1 MQIHKKD
8 TETSEVNK
16 RQTKVKSFIDNI
28 TNSER
33 RKIDKALLYFFIAS
47 KLDFKEMESVYFK
60 DFLNVIRPA
69 YTAPN
74 NNYLLNDVLNE
85 AQNVFT
91 IDSLKV
97 RLIPVLLVLKVD
109 ESTIISLL
117 RNIENKY
124 VFVNVN
130 KCTETNEYE
139 LKLSL
144 DIFIRDCIKY
154 IYESMKLKIHT
165 VVHNLEVTMS
175 DKINVNLEN
184 IETEILIFQC
194 HMQYIRS
201 IRKCLIRPELITKV
215 NKLLE
220 AFKCMESNIINLGGT
235 KIVLYNSNSW
245 ANYRAVLESCLKN
258 LKSMREIV
266 GQWFKVTTDILQLVF
281 DDFFE
286 QEIEELIRFSL
297 EIENLKSKVLNI
309 QCNIADAIQYW
320 FQFMK
325 SDKNMQYTDI
335 LNNIFKSIVSPI
347 HLVSNYLNPKYKGH
361 IFMEKDEYAFTL
373 EEFSIDNL
381 LGEGMTQ
388 YTKYML
394 QTEIFSKLFDKNID
408 DVMVFWTV
416 AERKYGELA
425 KLAQKLLQIPACV
438 PYTNMN
444 KITQNNLTQDQQ
456 EKIKC
461 LFYTLKLNEAES

>member
-1 MQIHKKD
+1 
-8 TETSEVNK
+8 
-16 RQTKVKSFIDNI
+16 
-28 TNSER
+28 
-33 RKIDKALLYFFIAS
+33 
-47 KLDFKEMESVYFK
+47 MESVYFK

-109 ESTIISLL
+109 ESTIINLL

-201 IRKCLIRPELITKV
+201 IQKNTIRIL
-215 NKLLE
+215 
-220 AFKCMESNIINLGGT
+220 F
-235 KIVLYNSNSW
+235 VLS
-245 ANYRAVLESCLKN
+245 
-258 LKSMREIV
+258 
-266 GQWFKVTTDILQLVF
+266 
-281 DDFFE
+281 
-286 QEIEELIRFSL
+286 
-297 EIENLKSKVLNI
+297 
-309 QCNIADAIQYW
+309 
-320 FQFMK
+320 
-325 SDKNMQYTDI
+325 
-335 LNNIFKSIVSPI
+335 
-347 HLVSNYLNPKYKGH
+347 
-361 IFMEKDEYAFTL
+361 
-373 EEFSIDNL
+373 
-381 LGEGMTQ
+381 
-388 YTKYML
+388 
-394 QTEIFSKLFDKNID
+394 
-408 DVMVFWTV
+408 
-416 AERKYGELA
+416 
-425 KLAQKLLQIPACV
+425 
-438 PYTNMN
+438 
-444 KITQNNLTQDQQ
+444 
-456 EKIKC
+456 
-461 LFYTLKLNEAES
+461 

>member
-1 MQIHKKD
+1 
-8 TETSEVNK
+8 
-16 RQTKVKSFIDNI
+16 
-28 TNSER
+28 
-33 RKIDKALLYFFIAS
+33 
-47 KLDFKEMESVYFK
+47 
-60 DFLNVIRPA
+60 
-69 YTAPN
+69 
-74 NNYLLNDVLNE
+74 
-85 AQNVFT
+85 
-91 IDSLKV
+91 
-97 RLIPVLLVLKVD
+97 
-109 ESTIISLL
+109 
-117 RNIENKY
+117 
-124 VFVNVN
+124 
-130 KCTETNEYE
+130 
-139 LKLSL
+139 
-144 DIFIRDCIKY
+144 
-154 IYESMKLKIHT
+154 
-165 VVHNLEVTMS
+165 
-175 DKINVNLEN
+175 
-184 IETEILIFQC
+184 
-194 HMQYIRS
+194 
-201 IRKCLIRPELITKV
+201 
-215 NKLLE
+215 
-220 AFKCMESNIINLGGT
+220 MESNIINLGGT

-245 ANYRAVLESCLKN
+245 DNYRAVLESCLKN

-266 GQWFKVTTDILQLVF
+266 GQRFKVTTDILQLVF

-325 SDKNMQYTDI
+325 SDKKILMQYTDI

-373 EEFSIDNL
+373 EEFFIDNL
-381 LGEGMTQ
+381 SGEGMTQ